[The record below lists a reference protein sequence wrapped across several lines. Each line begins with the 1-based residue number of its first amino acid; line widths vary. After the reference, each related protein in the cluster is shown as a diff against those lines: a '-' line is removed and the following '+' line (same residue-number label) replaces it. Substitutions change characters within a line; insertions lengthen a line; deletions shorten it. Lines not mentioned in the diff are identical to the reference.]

1 MHKIRRYTMSLSEME
16 LIQRINEL
24 HRKSKEQ
31 GLTAEEKEEQA
42 ALRRQYIDNI
52 KNNVRAQLQTVK
64 PNNPRKK

>member
-1 MHKIRRYTMSLSEME
+1 ME

-64 PNNPRKK
+64 PNNSRKK